1 MNMYH
6 PQIKKELGFPAAR
19 CEKGIGNSS
28 KALSQVQRY
37 ISVTAPQNRSTQNR
51 DLNYKK
57 RSPAA
62 AEVLVVT
69 KI

>member
-28 KALSQVQRY
+28 KALNQVQRY
-37 ISVTAPQNRSTQNR
+37 ISVTAPQSTQNR